1 MKIYFIHPDLG
12 IGGAER
18 LIVDSAVALTKKK
31 HRVNVFTGY
40 HNRNHCFEGLFVL
53 TKLKDC
59 NQFLQLIMLK
69 FVFIYS
75 FLYCYIFK
83 IKFSYRNKRWYI
95 LCESTW

>member
-40 HNRNHCFEGLFVL
+40 HNRNHCFEGFVGTDL
-53 TKLKDC
+53 
-59 NQFLQLIMLK
+59 
-69 FVFIYS
+69 
-75 FLYCYIFK
+75 
-83 IKFSYRNKRWYI
+83 
-95 LCESTW
+95 